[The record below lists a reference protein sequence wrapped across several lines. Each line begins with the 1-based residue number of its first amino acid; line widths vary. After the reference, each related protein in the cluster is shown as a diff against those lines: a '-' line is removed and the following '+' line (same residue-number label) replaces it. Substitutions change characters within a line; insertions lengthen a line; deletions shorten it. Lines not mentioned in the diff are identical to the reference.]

1 MKITKVTPM
10 TMGTDWR
17 NITFVKVET
26 DEGLTG
32 VADVRALNR
41 TETVVGYL
49 SESVPRYV
57 LGADPFE
64 IESLVHRMSL
74 QDFGRAGEVV
84 MTGVALIEIACWDI
98 VGQALGQPVYR
109 LLGGAVRDK
118 IKAYANGWY
127 TVERTPDEF
136 HAAATR
142 VVERGYLALKFDP
155 FGAGFYEIE
164 RAEKRRVVSLVEAV
178 RDAVGPD
185 VDILIEMHGRF
196 NPVTAIEMANEL
208 APFKPSWYEEPTPP
222 ENLAALKKVADAI
235 APLGIPIAT
244 GERLHTPFE
253 YRELFEL
260 QAADIIQ
267 TDITHFGGI
276 LNTKKL
282 AAWANAYYML
292 IAPHN
297 VGGPVSTAAAL
308 HLAAST
314 PNFKIQEYFN
324 DFAESYVQEA
334 ATGLPKVVDG
344 YFALPEG
351 PGLGLTLNED
361 VIEAH
366 PQPRCPL
373 QPLRRG
379 LAQTQRLTAVR
390 QSPLIHGSTQ
400 PGLPMGTR
408 LSHANADR
416 LRSLCVQLGLHHE
429 TIVVHHEHPI
439 KSRQHEQQH
448 NSDLADSEH
457 AQRGHADQPHCIH
470 RMTAGQDRPVA
481 RSNEPRPG
489 HGQQVTDTRTAR
501 WSRPRQAP
509 ANSQIEQATSPEIHA
524 PGGTPVRSAA
534 QRTGESQTAGL
545 GVRWA
550 STTGR
555 MHAASGAVTP
565 AARLPHRP
573 ADPPVRPT
581 PARPAAPQPLAQAT
595 PNRER
600 PAQPQAHTQQQ
611 TQGRRQSPT
620 ASSPTSGGR
629 SRARN

>member
-1 MKITKVTPM
+1 MKITNVTPM

-26 DEGLTG
+26 DEGLVG

-41 TETVVGYL
+41 TESVVGYL

-64 IESLVHRMSL
+64 IELLVHRMSL
-74 QDFGRAGEVV
+74 QDFGRAGEIV

-98 VGQALGQPVYR
+98 MGQALGQPVYR
-109 LLGGAVRDK
+109 LLGGAVRDS

-127 TVERTPDEF
+127 TVERTPEEF

-142 VVERGYLALKFDP
+142 VIERGYTALKFDP
-155 FGAGFYEIE
+155 FGAGFYEIQ
-164 RAEKRRVVSLVEAV
+164 RKEKNRVISLVEAV

-185 VDILIEMHGRF
+185 TDIFVEMHGRF
-196 NPVTAIEMANEL
+196 NPVTAIEMAREL

-324 DFAESYVQEA
+324 DFGESYVQEA

-351 PGLGLTLNED
+351 PGLGLKLNED

-366 PQPRCPL
+366 PQRDVHFNL
-373 QPLRRG
+373 F
-379 LAQTQRLTAVR
+379 AEDW
-390 QSPLIHGSTQ
+390 HK
-400 PGLPMGTR
+400 
-408 LSHANADR
+408 
-416 LRSLCVQLGLHHE
+416 RSV
-429 TIVVHHEHPI
+429 
-439 KSRQHEQQH
+439 
-448 NSDLADSEH
+448 
-457 AQRGHADQPHCIH
+457 
-470 RMTAGQDRPVA
+470 
-481 RSNEPRPG
+481 
-489 HGQQVTDTRTAR
+489 
-501 WSRPRQAP
+501 
-509 ANSQIEQATSPEIHA
+509 
-524 PGGTPVRSAA
+524 
-534 QRTGESQTAGL
+534 
-545 GVRWA
+545 
-550 STTGR
+550 
-555 MHAASGAVTP
+555 
-565 AARLPHRP
+565 
-573 ADPPVRPT
+573 
-581 PARPAAPQPLAQAT
+581 
-595 PNRER
+595 
-600 PAQPQAHTQQQ
+600 
-611 TQGRRQSPT
+611 
-620 ASSPTSGGR
+620 
-629 SRARN
+629 